1 MGAIPLL
8 FFMRKYMK
16 YDVVIIGG
24 GASGIVAAIEAK
36 KQYENVAIIEKES
49 RIGKKILATGNGKCN
64 MTNIGAKIKDYHGS
78 FSYGIKNLFSEY
90 SPKYIVNYFNS
101 MGLYTFAD
109 NCGRVY
115 PKCKQASAVLDIL
128 RNRLYQEDIE
138 IYTDCRVT
146 DISVG
151 ETFEIKTN
159 LYKFSC
165 DKLIIATGG
174 KSSPNL
180 GSDGSM
186 YSLVENL
193 GHTITKLKPALC
205 PINVKS
211 DILKTIK
218 GVRADGKVSVMKKGK
233 VVKSDSGE
241 IQFTG
246 ESISG
251 ICAFNL
257 SYLDY
262 DTVRVSLMPD
272 YSKNEIIDILKER
285 RTLFKDNSIEDFFL
299 GMFNNKLSVALLKV
313 GKMGS
318 FNRKCNDISNKE
330 IENLAGII
338 NEFDFVTTGKNDYS
352 KSQVTCG
359 GVSGKEINT
368 NTLES
373 LYIPNLYFCG
383 EIIDIDGICG
393 GYNLQFAFASG
404 MKAGALE

>member
-1 MGAIPLL
+1 
-8 FFMRKYMK
+8 MK
-16 YDVVIIGG
+16 YDVVVIGG
-24 GASGIVAAIEAK
+24 GAAGIVAAIEAR
-36 KQYENVAIIEKES
+36 KQFNDVAIIEKES

-64 MTNIGAKIKDYHGS
+64 MTNINATIKDYHGS

-90 SPKYIVNYFNS
+90 SPKYITNYFKQL
-101 MGLYTFAD
+101 GLYTFAD

-128 RNRLYQEDIE
+128 RNKLYQDDIE
-138 IYTDCRVT
+138 IYTDARVT
-146 DISVG
+146 EINLG
-151 ETFEIKTN
+151 ECFEVKTN
-159 LYKFSC
+159 IFNFTC

-174 KSSPNL
+174 KSNANL

-205 PINVKS
+205 PINVNS
-211 DILKTIK
+211 DILKIIK
-218 GVRADGKVSVMKKGK
+218 GVRVDGKVSVMKKGK
-233 VVKSDSGE
+233 VIKSDVGE

-262 DTVRVSLMPD
+262 DTVRVSLMAD
-272 YSKNEIIDILKER
+272 SSKNEIIDLLKER
-285 RTLFKDNSIEDFFL
+285 RELFKDNSIEDFFL
-299 GMFNNKLSVALLKV
+299 GMFNNKLSVALLKA

-330 IENLAGII
+330 IENLARII
-338 NEFDFVTTGKNDYS
+338 NEFDFVASGKNDYS
-352 KSQVTCG
+352 KSQVTSG
-359 GVSGKEINT
+359 GVSGKEINC

-404 MKAGALE
+404 MKAGALEWLE

>member
-1 MGAIPLL
+1 
-8 FFMRKYMK
+8 MK

-24 GASGIVAAIEAK
+24 GAAGIVAALEAR
-36 KQYENVAIIEKES
+36 KQFNDVAIIEKES

-64 MTNIGAKIKDYHGS
+64 MTNINAKIKDYHGS

-90 SPKYIVNYFNS
+90 SPKYIVDYFRQL
-101 MGLYTFAD
+101 GLYTFAD

-128 RNRLYQEDIE
+128 RNKLYQEDVE
-138 IYTDCRVT
+138 VYTDARVT
-146 DISVG
+146 EINLG
-151 ETFEIKTN
+151 EYFEVKTN
-159 LYKFSC
+159 IFNFTC

-174 KSSPNL
+174 KSNANL

-205 PINVKS
+205 PINVNS
-211 DILKTIK
+211 DILKIIK
-218 GVRADGKVSVMKKGK
+218 GVRVDGKVSVMKKGK
-233 VVKSDSGE
+233 VINSDIGE

-262 DTVRVSLMPD
+262 DTVRISLMAD
-272 YSKNEIIDILKER
+272 SSKNEIIDLLKER
-285 RTLFKDNSIEDFFL
+285 RELFKDNSIEDFFL
-299 GMFNNKLSVALLKV
+299 GMFNNKLSVALLKSA
-313 GKMGS
+313 KMGS

-330 IENLAGII
+330 IENLARRI
-338 NEFDFVTTGKNDYS
+338 NEFDFVATGKNDYS
-352 KSQVTCG
+352 KSQVTSG
-359 GVSGKEINT
+359 GVSGKEINC

>member
-1 MGAIPLL
+1 
-8 FFMRKYMK
+8 
-16 YDVVIIGG
+16 
-24 GASGIVAAIEAK
+24 
-36 KQYENVAIIEKES
+36 
-49 RIGKKILATGNGKCN
+49 
-64 MTNIGAKIKDYHGS
+64 
-78 FSYGIKNLFSEY
+78 
-90 SPKYIVNYFNS
+90 
-101 MGLYTFAD
+101 
-109 NCGRVY
+109 
-115 PKCKQASAVLDIL
+115 
-128 RNRLYQEDIE
+128 
-138 IYTDCRVT
+138 
-146 DISVG
+146 
-151 ETFEIKTN
+151 
-159 LYKFSC
+159 
-165 DKLIIATGG
+165 
-174 KSSPNL
+174 
-180 GSDGSM
+180 
-186 YSLVENL
+186 
-193 GHTITKLKPALC
+193 
-205 PINVKS
+205 
-211 DILKTIK
+211 
-218 GVRADGKVSVMKKGK
+218 MKKGK

-285 RTLFKDNSIEDFFL
+285 RTLYKDNSIEDFFL

-318 FNRKCNDISNKE
+318 FNRKCNDISKKE
-330 IENLAGII
+330 IENLARLI

>member
-1 MGAIPLL
+1 
-8 FFMRKYMK
+8 MK

-24 GASGIVAAIEAK
+24 GASGIVSAIEAR

-272 YSKNEIIDILKER
+272 YSKNEIIDILK
-285 RTLFKDNSIEDFFL
+285 
-299 GMFNNKLSVALLKV
+299 V

-318 FNRKCNDISNKE
+318 FNRKCNDISKKE

-404 MKAGALE
+404 MKAGALEW